1 MEVDMSNKILNFGI
15 IGAGRIGRLHAENI
29 ASCYRN
35 VKLKSV
41 SDLYYENLHEW
52 AGNIGIENL
61 TGDYRDIINDPEI
74 DAVLICSPTDTHA
87 QISIEAAKSGKH
99 IFCEKPVDMDPDRIR
114 EVLKQVDASGVIFQ
128 VGFNRRFDRN
138 FRKAWKTVRE
148 GKVGDIH
155 IIRITSRDPAP
166 PAPEYIKVSGGIF
179 MDMTIHDF
187 DMVRYLSGSEATE
200 VYATGSAMI
209 DRSIAEL
216 GDIDTA
222 AVVLKFEN
230 GAIGIIDNSRKA
242 VYGYDQRIEVFG
254 SKGCVTVS
262 NETDSLAVI
271 SNESGVWSE
280 KPKYF
285 FLERYK
291 ESFII
296 EIGEFIESILNG
308 KKPPVDG
315 IDGLNSVLIA
325 KAAKES
331 LLKGKPVKVE
341 L

>member
-1 MEVDMSNKILNFGI
+1 MSKKRLNLGI

-29 ASCYRN
+29 VSCYRN

-41 SDLYYENLHEW
+41 SDLYYESLADW
-52 AGNIGIENL
+52 AGSLGIENI
-61 TGDYRDIINDPEI
+61 TGNYTDILNDPGI

-87 QISIEAAKSGKH
+87 QISIEAAKAGKH
-99 IFCEKPVDMDPDRIR
+99 IFCEKPVDMDPDIIR
-114 EVLKQVDASGVIFQ
+114 EVLNHVEQAGVIFQ
-128 VGFNRRFDRN
+128 VGFNRRFDKN
-138 FRKAWKTVRE
+138 FRKAFNTVRE

-155 IIRITSRDPAP
+155 IIKITSRDPAP
-166 PAPEYIKVSGGIF
+166 PTPEYIKVSGGIF

-187 DMVRYLSGSEATE
+187 DMVRYLSGSEVTE
-200 VYATGSAMI
+200 VYATGSVMI
-209 DRSIAEL
+209 DRSIGEF

-222 AVVLKFEN
+222 AVILKFRN

-262 NETDSLAVI
+262 NETESLAVL
-271 SNESGVWSE
+271 SNETGVWAE

-296 EIGEFIESILNG
+296 EIGEFIDSILNNR
-308 KKPPVDG
+308 KPPVDG
-315 IDGLNSVLIA
+315 SDGLNSVLIA

-331 LLKGKPVKVE
+331 FMTGKPVKVE

>member
-1 MEVDMSNKILNFGI
+1 MAKKILNLGI

-29 ASCYRN
+29 VSYNRN

-41 SDLYYENLHEW
+41 SDLYFESLYDW
-52 AGNIGIENL
+52 AQSLGIENL
-61 TGDYRDIINDPEI
+61 TGNYRDILEDPEI

-87 QISIEAAKSGKH
+87 QISIEAAKAGKH
-99 IFCEKPVDMDPDRIR
+99 IFCEKPVDMDADRIK
-114 EVLKQVDASGVIFQ
+114 EVLKYVQKAGVVFQ
-128 VGFNRRFDRN
+128 VGFNRRFDRH
-138 FRKAWKTVRE
+138 FSKACKAVRE

-155 IIRITSRDPAP
+155 IIKITSRDPAP
-166 PAPEYIKVSGGIF
+166 PTADYIRASGGIF

-187 DMVRYLSGSEATE
+187 DMVRYLSGSEVIE
-200 VYATGSAMI
+200 VYATGAAMI
-209 DRSIAEL
+209 DKSIAEY

-222 AVVLKFEN
+222 AVILKFEN
-230 GAIGIIDNSRKA
+230 QTIGIIDNSRKA

-254 SKGCVTVS
+254 SKGCVSVS
-262 NETDSLAVI
+262 NETDSLAVLSDETGI
-271 SNESGVWSE
+271 WSE

-291 ESFII
+291 ESFIS
-296 EIGEFIESILNG
+296 EIGEFIDSILSNR
-308 KKPPVDG
+308 KPSVDG

-331 LLKGKPVKVE
+331 LLTGKPVKVE
-341 L
+341 Y

>member
-1 MEVDMSNKILNFGI
+1 MSDKILNIGI

-29 ASCYRN
+29 VSCYRN

-41 SDLYYENLHEW
+41 SDLYYENLRDW
-52 AGNIGIENL
+52 ADSLGIENL
-61 TGDYRDIINDPEI
+61 TGNYGDILDDPEI
-74 DAVLICSPTDTHA
+74 DAVLVCSPTDTHA
-87 QISIEAAKSGKH
+87 RISIEAADAGKH
-99 IFCEKPVDMDPDRIR
+99 VFCEKPVDMDPDRIR
-114 EVLKQVDASGVIFQ
+114 EVLKHVEKAGVVFQ

-138 FRKAWKTVRE
+138 FRKAYNTVRE

-166 PAPEYIKVSGGIF
+166 PTPEYIKVSGGIF

-187 DMVRYLSGSEATE
+187 DMMRYLAGCEVTE
-200 VYATGSAMI
+200 VFAAGSVLVDKTI
-209 DRSIAEL
+209 GEL

-222 AVVLKFEN
+222 AVVLIFEN

-262 NETDSLAVI
+262 NETESLAVL
-271 SNESGVWSE
+271 SDESGVWSE

-285 FLERYK
+285 FLERYR

-296 EIGEFIESILNG
+296 EIGEFIDSVQKG
-308 KKPPVDG
+308 KKPTVGGVDG
-315 IDGLNSVLIA
+315 LYSVLIA
-325 KAAKES
+325 MAAKES
-331 LLKGKPVKVE
+331 FLTGKPVKVE